1 MLLQLRDRVG
11 VPLCKSRTFPG
22 AACALQLRS
31 LMMKALRLALACVL
45 SLGVIVGLV
54 LFARWLF

>member
-1 MLLQLRDRVG
+1 
-11 VPLCKSRTFPG
+11 
-22 AACALQLRS
+22 
-31 LMMKALRLALACVL
+31 MMKALRLALACVL